1 MSKIAQEP
9 SEPVDFWS
17 MSYRGQ
23 EIAVQYHYSGWL
35 VYLNKVIQHGILF
48 GDARAAANWLR
59 RKVDEQAAAAS

>member
-35 VYLNKVIQHGILF
+35 VYLNKVCSMAYFSAMHGQRQI
-48 GDARAAANWLR
+48 GCAV
-59 RKVDEQAAAAS
+59 KSTSKPPQ